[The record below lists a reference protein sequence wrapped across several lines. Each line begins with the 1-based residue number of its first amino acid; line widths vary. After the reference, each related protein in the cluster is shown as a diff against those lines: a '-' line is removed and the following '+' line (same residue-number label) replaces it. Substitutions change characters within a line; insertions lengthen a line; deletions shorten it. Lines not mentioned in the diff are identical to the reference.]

1 MKLEPLFRSADNRLY
16 FLDGREMPVDAGKK
30 SFPENVSCEKDSL
43 VFVDMPW
50 ETVGKDEESYNE
62 EFLARMRD
70 FLKKMEDIPSYAVIF
85 PTAESIPQSAAEKEA
100 FVASMKHSAR
110 RIKDAKSVVGYAI
123 PGYIDAETFV
133 SEFSGKHSHYIY
145 FSHEDSVLEN
155 PSIVRI

>member
-62 EFLARMRD
+62 EFLAQMRD
-70 FLKKMEDIPSYAVIF
+70 FLKKMEDDSAFAVIV
-85 PTAESIPQSAAEKEA
+85 PCAEKIPGTSAEKED

-123 PGYIDAETFV
+123 PAYIDAQAFIE
-133 SEFSGKHSHYIY
+133 EFRPKHAHYIY
-145 FSHEDSVLEN
+145 FSGEDSVLADS
-155 PSIVRI
+155 SIVRI